1 MKRISI
7 LALSIPL
14 LFFVAVPT
22 VFGAVGVPNGEPLPR
37 EDKPQKQLDLK
48 DKLFQKSEEKQEQKE
63 ERTQT
68 RCEKVLG
75 RIDTRIS
82 NYEKNKNRHTNVYS
96 NVGEKLTDISQ
107 KLEDK
112 GYDVAQLTE
121 DLGEFD
127 ALVTE
132 YTAAYDEFI
141 DLLGA
146 TKGHECGESEGAFK
160 EALKSAGEQL
170 KGVKIKRHHVR
181 AFYAQTIREDIKD
194 IRAQTPTESEDAAE
208 GEEEEEDED

>member
-1 MKRISI
+1 VIQFMRMKKISI
-7 LALSIPL
+7 LALPTLL

-22 VFGAVGVPNGEPLPR
+22 VFGAVGGPDGEPLPR

-48 DKLFQKSEEKQEQKE
+48 DKLFQNSEGKKEKKE
-63 ERTQT
+63 EHVQT

-96 NVGEKLTDISQ
+96 NVVEKLTDISQ

-127 ALVTE
+127 ALALE
-132 YTAAYDEFI
+132 YAAAYDEFI
-141 DLLGA
+141 ALLGA
-146 TKGHECGESEGAFK
+146 TKDHECGESEGAFK
-160 EALKSAGEQL
+160 DALKSSGEQL
-170 KGVKIKRHHVR
+170 KTVKTKRHNVR
-181 AFYAQTIREDIKD
+181 AFYTQTIREDIKD
-194 IRAQTPTESEDAAE
+194 IRVQTPEDL
-208 GEEEEEDED
+208 